1 MFSGSMKPRPG
12 CLFMGRAIH
21 KQGKAASDTRNFS
34 DAQQVLLRPEQRK
47 QRQGGL
53 FFSEHGELTEDKQV
67 SRSVGSS
74 RKTDYCTGISQRFEL
89 CDVGYLPGASMGCA
103 VGTRV
108 QGVV

>member
-1 MFSGSMKPRPG
+1 MIQETFLMHSRCS
-12 CLFMGRAIH
+12 
-21 KQGKAASDTRNFS
+21 SDLSKESS
-34 DAQQVLLRPEQRK
+34 DREDF
-47 QRQGGL
+47 